1 MGFSYAIIGG
11 GLTGTAMLCQFVDK
25 LKQAIVHHTV
35 DASTIAIQIFEK
47 QDTFGPG
54 FPHSDKNVMPF
65 HITNMC
71 AEDMGIRLG
80 DPTDFQNWMRT
91 QRKRLTRLFP
101 DLKDALRNQTD
112 CNHYPRAFMGE
123 YLKEKFIKACQ
134 NARDLGLEVVLH
146 SLCEVTDLEETND
159 KIRLTVKRLKSG
171 SIFSCLADRV
181 LLATGHWFETEPKD
195 NYFFSPWPAKILL
208 KRIPE
213 GENVAVI
220 GTSLSAIEVVLT
232 LTSDGLFIRNDAGER
247 VYVPPD
253 RPRRFALYSRKG
265 LMPKVRG
272 KMGGYQN
279 KFLTKKNVENLIAQN
294 QGHLSLTSVFQL
306 LDSELEAAYG
316 HKVNWQEITN
326 PTGAPV
332 DRMYG
337 YIEDAKK
344 GDGPDGDQ
352 MWQTILC
359 QSLDFVRKIYL
370 SLSLKEREYF
380 DKEYTS
386 IFFTHAASQPIIN
399 AEKMAALMKADIVNV
414 YRLGNSYK
422 LGKNDSGG
430 GYEFIYRDY
439 KGHLKRNA
447 YRYVIDA
454 RGQDRSILTDS
465 SVLTKNLI
473 GKGIVQIEETQAIQ
487 PREAEGKRSAYQ
499 LKIKPYSYKTGSIWI
514 DPETHLV
521 MKPTSGNMTVWS
533 KALYAVG
540 AMTRGQIIDA
550 SMAYGIVHSTDRIA
564 TDLVDYLQQVN
575 R

>member
-1 MGFSYAIIGG
+1 MGFSFAIIGG

-25 LKQAIVHHTV
+25 LKQAIVRHPV
-35 DASTIAIQIFEK
+35 DASTITIQIFEK

-80 DPTDFQNWMRT
+80 DPADFQNWMLNK
-91 QRKRLTRLFP
+91 RKRLTRLFP
-101 DLKDALRNQTD
+101 DLKDALRSETD

-123 YLKEKFIKACQ
+123 YLKEKFINACQ
-134 NARDLGLEVVLH
+134 IARDLGLEVVLH
-146 SLCEVTDLEETND
+146 SLCEVTDLEETNE
-159 KIRLTVKRLKSG
+159 KIRLTVNRLKSG

-181 LLATGHWFETEPKD
+181 LLATGHWFETESKD
-195 NYFFSPWPAKILL
+195 NYISSPWPAESLL
-208 KRIPE
+208 QRIPE
-213 GENVAVI
+213 GENIAVI

-232 LTSDGLFIRNDAGER
+232 LTSDGLFIRNDSGEG

-253 RPRRFALYSRKG
+253 QPRRFALYSRKG

-272 KMGGYQN
+272 KMGGYKN
-279 KFLTKKNVENLIAQN
+279 KFLTKENVENLIARN
-294 QGHLSLTSVFQL
+294 QGYLSLTSVFQL

-316 HKVNWQEITN
+316 HKVNWQEVTN
-326 PTGAPV
+326 PTGTLV
-332 DRMYG
+332 DRMHR
-337 YIEDAKK
+337 YIEDARK

-352 MWQTILC
+352 MWQTILY
-359 QSLDFVRKIYL
+359 QSFDIVRMIYL
-370 SLSLKEREYF
+370 SLPLKERACF

-399 AEKMAALMKADIVNV
+399 AEKMVALMKAGLVDV
-414 YRLGNSYK
+414 YRLGNSYN
-422 LGKNDSGG
+422 LVKNDSVG
-430 GYEFIYRDY
+430 GYEFMYRDH
-439 KGHLKRNA
+439 KGDLKRNA

-454 RGQDRSILTDS
+454 RGQNRSILTDP

-487 PREAEGKRSAYQ
+487 PRETEGKRYVDQ
-499 LKIKPYSYKTGSIWI
+499 LKIKPYCYKTGSIWI

-521 MKPTSGNMTVWS
+521 VKPTSGNMTVWS

-550 SMAYGIVHSTDRIA
+550 SMAYGIVHCTDRIA
-564 TDLVDYLQQVN
+564 TDLVGYLQQFN